1 MALEILFLSPR
12 QAGGLIRD
20 FLVQKKRFKSP
31 RAEAEFGRNG
41 GVLLCNLS

>member
-12 QAGGLIRD
+12 QTGGLICD
-20 FLVQKKRFKSP
+20 FQTQKKRLKAS
-31 RAEAEFGRNG
+31 RAEAEFRRNG